1 MKKLLILF
9 LLSSAALVSKA
20 QEVDFTMKMPLNKP
34 FKSVTTMKMDIDG
47 EQSMIM
53 DIVMKSTVNVSKYE
67 DLNYTFEN
75 TTDAIKVDM
84 DAGMMT
90 ISYDSET
97 PSDDPMAAM
106 MAAQFE
112 KMIGKKMT
120 MITNNKGK
128 MITMEGVE
136 GADNAFENFAMTT
149 TYPDKPVK
157 PGDTWTSESTNK
169 GIKTKAVNKYVG
181 KTAEGYQVET
191 TGEMFN
197 ESETK
202 IGTMNSTYIADPETL
217 FTKTANMKME
227 MEVEGSKVIS
237 DISLTVLK

>member
-9 LLSSAALVSKA
+9 LLTSAALVTKA

-34 FKSVTTMKMDIDG
+34 FKSVTNMKMDIEG

-53 DIVMKSTVNVSKYE
+53 DMVMKSTINVSKYE
-67 DLNYTFEN
+67 SPNYTMEN

-90 ISYDSET
+90 ISYDSEK
-97 PSDDPMAAM
+97 PSDDPTAAI

-112 KMIGKKMT
+112 KLLGKKMT
-120 MITNNKGK
+120 IITSDKGK
-128 MITMEGVE
+128 MISMEGVE
-136 GADNAFENFAMTT
+136 GTDSSFENFAMTT

-169 GIKTKAVNKYVG
+169 GIKTKAINKYVG

-197 ESETK
+197 DSDTK
-202 IGTMNSTYIADPETL
+202 IGTMSSTYIADTETL
-217 FTKTANMKME
+217 FTKSATIKMQ
-227 MEVEGSKVIS
+227 MDVEGQKVTS
-237 DISLTVLK
+237 DITMTVLK